1 MGEVEN
7 FFLKETMWF
16 VIYEKRRWDGGQK
29 EEKGKENREE
39 RKGDRK
45 EGKESSDALGLDN
58 F

>member
-1 MGEVEN
+1 MICY
-7 FFLKETMWF
+7 LW
-16 VIYEKRRWDGGQK
+16 KRRSSGGQK

-39 RKGDRK
+39 KKGDRK